1 MLSHRKPLFA
11 VVLSLDAALSV
22 ADGGFAADV
31 AIPVRPSLVPA
42 QSSAWSY
49 TVTPYF
55 WLPSLNGSSTVKG
68 VTTDVDATFIDL
80 LDRQIPK
87 QLFALMTSAEAR
99 NDRFSIFG
107 DFMYMKLGAS
117 GDASRSVTRGPI
129 NASLAASADVKVEM
143 IVAELAATYEIMRW
157 GSPASNTALDIVGGG
172 RLWWQKAELD
182 LTLTGALTLPGF
194 TVEGS
199 RAISAEG
206 DVTWVDPLIGM
217 RLRHQFVPGHEL
229 VLSGDVGGF
238 GLGSDF
244 SWQAI
249 GAYNLEVARTTSATW
264 SGLIGYR
271 ALYVDFSKGSGTTR
285 YGYDMLQ
292 HGPLVGLTLR
302 F

>member
-1 MLSHRKPLFA
+1 MLSYRRPLFA
-11 VVLSLDAALSV
+11 VVLSLGATLSV
-22 ADGGFAADV
+22 ADVGFAADV

-42 QSSAWSY
+42 QINAWSY

-55 WLPSLNGSSTVKG
+55 WMPSLTGSSTVKG
-68 VTTDVDATFIDL
+68 VETDIDATFIDL

-87 QLFALMTSAEAR
+87 QLFALMASAEAR

-107 DFMYMKLGAS
+107 DFMYMKVGAS

-129 NASLAASADVKVEM
+129 NLSLAASADVNVEM
-143 IVAELAATYEIMRW
+143 VVAELAATYEIMRW
-157 GSPASNTALDIVGGG
+157 GSSASNTALDVVGGG
-172 RLWWQKAELD
+172 RLWWQKAEVD
-182 LTLTGALTLPGF
+182 LTLTGRLTLPGF
-194 TVEGS
+194 TVEGN
-199 RAISAEG
+199 RAFAGGG
-206 DVTWVDPLIGM
+206 DVAWVDPLIGM
-217 RLRHQFVPGHEL
+217 RLRHRFVPGHEL
-229 VLSGDVGGF
+229 TLSGDVGGF
-238 GLGSDF
+238 GIGSDF

-249 GAYNLEVARTTSATW
+249 GAYSFEVVRTASATW

>member
-1 MLSHRKPLFA
+1 MLSSRKRLFA
-11 VVLSLDAALSV
+11 AVLSLGATLSV
-22 ADGGFAADV
+22 ADVGFAADV
-31 AIPVRPSLVPA
+31 AMPARPSLVPA

-55 WLPSLNGSSTVKG
+55 WMPWLKGSSTVKG
-68 VTTDVDATFIDL
+68 VTTDVDATFPDL
-80 LDRQIPK
+80 LDRKIPK
-87 QLFALMTSAEAR
+87 ELLALMASAEAR

-107 DFMYMKLGAS
+107 DFIYMKLGAS
-117 GDASRSVTRGPI
+117 GDTSRSVTRGPI
-129 NASLAASADVKVEM
+129 NASLGASANVNIEM

-157 GSPASNTALDIVGGG
+157 GSSASHTALDIVGGG

-182 LTLTGALTLPGF
+182 LTLTGSLTLPGF
-194 TVEGS
+194 TVDGS
-199 RAISAEG
+199 RALAGGG

-229 VLSGDVGGF
+229 TLSGDVGGF
-238 GLGSDF
+238 GVGSDF

-249 GAYNLEVARTTSATW
+249 GAYSFEVARTTSATW

-292 HGPLVGLTLR
+292 HGPVVGLTLR

>member
-1 MLSHRKPLFA
+1 MLSYRKPLFA
-11 VVLSLDAALSV
+11 VVLSLGATLSV
-22 ADGGFAADV
+22 ADVGFAADV
-31 AIPVRPSLVPA
+31 AIPARASLVPA

-55 WLPSLNGSSTVKG
+55 WMPWLSGSSTVKG
-68 VTTDVDATFIDL
+68 VTTDVDATFFDL
-80 LDRQIPK
+80 LDRKIPK
-87 QLFALMTSAEAR
+87 ELFAVMASAEAR

-129 NASLAASADVKVEM
+129 SASLAASADVKVEM

-157 GSPASNTALDIVGGG
+157 GSPVTNTALDVIGGG

-182 LTLTGALTLPGF
+182 LTLTGSLALPGF
-194 TVEGS
+194 TVDGS
-199 RAISAEG
+199 RAISAGG

-249 GAYNLEVARTTSATW
+249 GAYNFEFARTAGATW

-292 HGPLVGLTLR
+292 HGPIFGVTAR